1 MKDKKVKMILD
12 WPTSKEI
19 KNIQKFLGLINYYK
33 QFIKDFV
40 SIARSLH
47 NLVKKEQEWNQIDR
61 QEKIFEEL
69 NKMFTK
75 ECQQYWIQMKIR
87 IKVEK
92 VTEFG
97 ERIKKVQKEAG
108 MVLKKLQEGMKW

>member
-1 MKDKKVKMILD
+1 
-12 WPTSKEI
+12 
-19 KNIQKFLGLINYYK
+19 
-33 QFIKDFV
+33 
-40 SIARSLH
+40 
-47 NLVKKEQEWNQIDR
+47 
-61 QEKIFEEL
+61 
-69 NKMFTK
+69 
-75 ECQQYWIQMKIR
+75 MKIR